1 MWHNDSLPENPLRRA
16 PGHSRRVCLPPIGRR
31 ERDSVQDLPNEL
43 VSAARTALQDLRR
56 FHIELGG
63 AYERALVSAA
73 EGGSPPTAAVLVAA
87 IESGRQAVALYG
99 PHRGGIRI
107 DQAARV
113 EITTLRRFTA
123 AGREF
128 EPNQRY
134 RLTAVEFAEVERRAA
149 LEPQLSLYDRQ
160 AGSRPPRG

>member
-1 MWHNDSLPENPLRRA
+1 M
-16 PGHSRRVCLPPIGRR
+16 
-31 ERDSVQDLPNEL
+31 QDLPNEL

-56 FHIELGG
+56 THIELGG

-73 EGGSPPTAAVLVAA
+73 EGGSPPTAALLVAA
-87 IESGRQAVALYG
+87 IETGRQAVALYG
-99 PHRGGIRI
+99 PRRGGIRI

-113 EITTLRRFTA
+113 DIMTLRRFTA

-134 RLTAVEFAEVERRAA
+134 RLTTVEFAEVERRAA
-149 LEPQLSLYDRQ
+149 LEPQVTLYDRQ
-160 AGSRPPRG
+160 SRWPPSRG